1 MCKGIYD
8 FFKPHPRSK
17 GGGDRDRRISQTT
30 SDPGQQKIP
39 NLHSSTNCWHDIF
52 NNNIY
57 SPNCWLDISNNI
69 YFQKCIFPNPTL
81 DRSNNNSKWWVKRNY
96 PTFLILNI
104 ARIANAVQCHNQL
117 SDDKACHEFRFSIAR
132 IVISVS
138 NVRSLQPEDCLFDC
152 QNCLNCLSCPNCP
165 KL

>member
-8 FFKPHPRSK
+8 FFKPHPFLPTFHGVRE
-17 GGGDRDRRISQTT
+17 GGDRDRRICQTT

-69 YFQKCIFPNPTL
+69 YFQKCIFPNPTPTAPTIIPSDEYPTPTYIIYSTYIYSQNCL
-81 DRSNNNSKWWVKRNY
+81 QHISNTNIYFEIYTYIPQPCVRRAYRNY
-96 PTFLILNI
+96 PIKG
-104 ARIANAVQCHNQL
+104 
-117 SDDKACHEFRFSIAR
+117 S
-132 IVISVS
+132 
-138 NVRSLQPEDCLFDC
+138 P
-152 QNCLNCLSCPNCP
+152 PY
-165 KL
+165 